1 MARPIHCFAI
11 LSGAFLISSTAFA
24 QYTLEL
30 TSVGD
35 QANNGS
41 VYYNPY
47 VGTITNSFG
56 QQIYSG
62 YMICDDY
69 NTESSVGVPW
79 SATETNAAN
88 LNGSEKFAG
97 VQYTVAGN
105 TYNTAQLYNAV
116 SYLATQLLL
125 PGNVT
130 NSTAQGTLSFA
141 IWDIMDGA
149 AATGDVLTAIQ
160 TAFNQVTSG
169 YLGSTVEVFTAS
181 PINASQEFLVVNGP
195 RISTPEPSAAAL
207 LGFDLLSILGLAL
220 LLHRRLSSRVPQ
232 TS

>member
-1 MARPIHCFAI
+1 MAKPIHCFAI
-11 LSGAFLISSTAFA
+11 FFSAFVFSSTVFA

-35 QANNGS
+35 GANNGS
-41 VYYNPY
+41 VYYSPY
-47 VGTITNSFG
+47 VGTITNSAN

-69 NTESSVGVPW
+69 NTESYVGVPW
-79 SATETNAAN
+79 NATETDASN
-88 LNGSEKFAG
+88 LNGTEKFAG
-97 VQYTVAGN
+97 AQYKVGPT

-141 IWDIMDGA
+141 IWDIMDGT
-149 AATGDVLTAIQ
+149 AATGDVLNAIQ

-169 YLGSTVEVFTAS
+169 YVGSNVEVFTPS
-181 PINASQEFLVVNGP
+181 PTNASQEFLVVNGP
-195 RISTPEPSAAAL
+195 RIATPEPTAAAL
-207 LGFDLLSILGLAL
+207 LGFDLLSIVGLAF
-220 LLHRRLSSRVPQ
+220 LLHRRLNRRAPQ
-232 TS
+232 IS